1 MDERFPQFVEHVADK
16 SFRVAMVEG
25 KQGICS
31 FKIQGIRMFLWPV
44 VMSRNFQLDGGGG
57 IPIMEVRLFYDAHA
71 HCMCECCL
79 EGIGYRAYG
88 KRGEFYFYRSVATL
102 VLKRDF

>member
-1 MDERFPQFVEHVADK
+1 M
-16 SFRVAMVEG
+16 G
-25 KQGICS
+25 
-31 FKIQGIRMFLWPV
+31 
-44 VMSRNFQLDGGGG
+44 
-57 IPIMEVRLFYDAHA
+57 VRLFYDAHA

>member
-1 MDERFPQFVEHVADK
+1 M
-16 SFRVAMVEG
+16 
-25 KQGICS
+25 
-31 FKIQGIRMFLWPV
+31 
-44 VMSRNFQLDGGGG
+44 
-57 IPIMEVRLFYDAHA
+57 RLFYDAHA

-102 VLKRDF
+102 VLKRDFLNENYEGEILIKTI